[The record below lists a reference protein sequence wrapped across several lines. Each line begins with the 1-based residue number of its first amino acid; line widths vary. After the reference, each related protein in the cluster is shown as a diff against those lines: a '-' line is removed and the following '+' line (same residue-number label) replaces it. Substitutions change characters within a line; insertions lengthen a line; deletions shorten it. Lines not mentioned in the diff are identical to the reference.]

1 MELESQV
8 RSYQPP
14 RSSSAA
20 RLLLAVPDMPTSL
33 LLTERR
39 FDVARVVVRAWE
51 KANAKQERS
60 HPFQGGDS

>member
-8 RSYQPP
+8 HSHQPRRSV
-14 RSSSAA
+14 SAA
-20 RLLLAVPDMPTSL
+20 GLLLTAPDMPTSL

-39 FDVARVVVRAWE
+39 FDAARVRVRAWE